1 MRGASGSC
9 LKISPHIQSDS
20 ETINESDSFG
30 LEILH
35 LHTKHSRTV
44 KVSIMSDANP
54 GDKQQLPRYT
64 CGIPSNEFAV
74 RSISQ
79 FGEPP
84 YACT

>member
-1 MRGASGSC
+1 
-9 LKISPHIQSDS
+9 
-20 ETINESDSFG
+20 
-30 LEILH
+30 
-35 LHTKHSRTV
+35 
-44 KVSIMSDANP
+44 MSDANP